1 MKIKL
6 LSQQLRYPLT
16 SFNKTACGYRIS
28 TVLCYCVSLQKQRV
42 RLMIAYESVESWRRT
57 SKAFKRMKI
66 IDYFN
71 M

>member
-16 SFNKTACGYRIS
+16 SFNKTACSYRIS

-42 RLMIAYESVESWRRT
+42 RLMIAYESVES
-57 SKAFKRMKI
+57 
-66 IDYFN
+66 
-71 M
+71 